1 MIVNQRNPKALEA
14 KRIKNT
20 TTVVVLFD
28 GMKVP
33 NYVMCG
39 VSLLRCTLYKRQNDV
54 CYACGGLGHR
64 ADVCPNHNKRVCRGL
79 WARLPIRRSPVLAKM
94 CPLRRTASHGGQN
107 VQRTLSS
114 SLHRATEK
122 TTAPKARQKDS
133 AAGPGEP
140 VTGFQRFKYSQA
152 GGVPSRQLA
161 AGAAAPGAA
170 LAPGGGSRKSLPGR
184 IVPSRSQRR
193 RHESTAN
200 DEAYQQKA
208 AEVATAKLWPS
219 LSFISQAPYHHEV
232 TKAAAAKQWRSLS
245 VDAQE
250 PYQRKAAEAATAKL
264 RRSRSDDA
272 QEPS

>member
-14 KRIKNT
+14 KRIKTT

-64 ADVCPNHNKRVCRGL
+64 ADVCPNPNKRVCKGL
-79 WARLPIRRSPVLAKM
+79 WARLSIRRSPVLTKM

-114 SLHRATEK
+114 SLRRATEK
-122 TTAPKARQKDS
+122 TTAPKACQKDS

-140 VTGFQRFKYSQA
+140 VTGFQRIKYSQA

-170 LAPGGGSRKSLPGR
+170 LTPGVRIQKEPTWADRAKPKPAAPPREVTQAPLPEHREDPRVAKLIQENACLKAELHQLRADLESFRKSYSSQGETQQTPPTRGR
-184 IVPSRSQRR
+184 
-193 RHESTAN
+193 AG
-200 DEAYQQKA
+200 A
-208 AEVATAKLWPS
+208 LG
-219 LSFISQAPYHHEV
+219 
-232 TKAAAAKQWRSLS
+232 
-245 VDAQE
+245 
-250 PYQRKAAEAATAKL
+250 
-264 RRSRSDDA
+264 
-272 QEPS
+272 